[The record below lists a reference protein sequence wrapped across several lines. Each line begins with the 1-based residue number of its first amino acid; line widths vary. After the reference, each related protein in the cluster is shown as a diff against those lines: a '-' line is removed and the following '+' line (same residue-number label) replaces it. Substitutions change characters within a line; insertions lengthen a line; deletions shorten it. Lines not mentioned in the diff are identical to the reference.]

1 MVSYD
6 PESFDRPVR
15 DYAFNDIDSP
25 ARLFDQMS
33 EAGGFTASKLARA
46 KEILSSMF

>member
-15 DYAFNDIDSP
+15 DYAFKDIDSP
-25 ARLFDQMS
+25 ARLIDQMS
-33 EAGGFTASKLARA
+33 EAWRLHSFKTG
-46 KEILSSMF
+46 